1 MTSAVTEGALAPPS
15 AEREE
20 RAPLAAPSWVVELML
35 TGGGTLLILP
45 LCLALP
51 ELLGADPAELA
62 VGFLMF
68 HGAHVI
74 NDPHFSITY
83 LLFYRGMKQR
93 LWGANVPL
101 AQRSRYWLA
110 GVVVPLGLAAWALS
124 ALLTRSAASLGAM
137 TQVMFALVGWHYVK
151 QSFGVLTVLSSRRGA
166 PYSAVERRALLAHC
180 FAAWA
185 YAWAS
190 PFDSGRH
197 VEEKGVVYFTWPH
210 PAWLEPSTRVLFFV
224 SALVLAGVLI
234 KKWREERGLS
244 WAPLA
249 GFLCGVWVWV
259 VYSGIDPLFM
269 YVIPA
274 LHSVQYLYFVWL
286 LKRGEAH
293 AHEGAP
299 AFGRPVATVLGGYAA
314 LALALGLVLFHLLPG
329 SLDAALVDRR
339 AARYSDLGATP
350 CFAALFTFVNLHH
363 YFMDF
368 ALWRRENPETQFL
381 RS

>member
-1 MTSAVTEGALAPPS
+1 MTSAVTEGALAPP
-15 AEREE
+15 ADE
-20 RAPLAAPSWVVELML
+20 RAPLAAPSRLVELLL
-35 TGGGTLLILP
+35 TGGGTLVVLP
-45 LCLALP
+45 LCRALP
-51 ELLGADPAELA
+51 ELVGLDSAELA

-74 NDPHFSITY
+74 NDPHFSVTY
-83 LLFYRGMKQR
+83 LLFYRGLRER
-93 LWGANVPL
+93 LLAAEVPL
-101 AQRSRYWLA
+101 AQRARCWLA
-110 GVVVPLGLAAWALS
+110 GVVVPLCLAGWALS

-137 TQVMFALVGWHYVK
+137 TQLMFALVGWHYVK
-151 QSFGVLTVLSSRRGA
+151 QSFGVLTLLSARRGYS
-166 PYSAVERRALLAHC
+166 YSALERRALLAHC

-185 YAWAS
+185 YAWSS
-190 PFDSGRH
+190 PFDPGRH

-210 PAWLEPSTRVLFFV
+210 PAWLEPTTRGLFFA
-224 SALVLAGVLI
+224 SALVLALVML
-234 KKWREERGLS
+234 KKWRKERDLA
-244 WAPLA
+244 WAPLI
-249 GFLCGVWVWV
+249 GFSCGVWVWV
-259 VYSGIDPLFM
+259 VYSGIDPLLM

-274 LHSVQYLYFVWL
+274 LHSAQYLYFVWL

-314 LALALGLVLFHLLPG
+314 AALVLGLLLFHLVPG

-339 AARYSDLGATP
+339 AARNSDLGVTP
-350 CFAALFTFVNLHH
+350 WFAALFTVVNLHH

-368 ALWRRENPETQFL
+368 ALWRRQNPETRFL